1 MKLNSHNCF
10 SITLVNQQVPAIPNA
25 PEKFEREI
33 DEQTRQ
39 LSGNGNSAAT
49 QTADYQRLVLDN
61 ELAQQQLTAAMTSL
75 QNTRGEADRQQLYL
89 EIISQPSKPDWALE
103 PSRIYNIIATFI
115 VGLMLYGVLS
125 LLIASIREHKN

>member
-1 MKLNSHNCF
+1 MRQKSL
-10 SITLVNQQVPAIPNA
+10 
-25 PEKFEREI
+25 KKEI
-33 DEQTRQ
+33 DEQIRQ

-89 EIISQPSKPDWALE
+89 EVISQPSKPDWALE

-115 VGLMLYGVLS
+115 IGLMLYGVLS

>member
-1 MKLNSHNCF
+1 MRQKSL
-10 SITLVNQQVPAIPNA
+10 
-25 PEKFEREI
+25 KKEI

-49 QTADYQRLVLDN
+49 QTADYQRLMLAN

-89 EIISQPSKPDWALE
+89 EVISQPSKPDWALE
-103 PSRIYNIIATFI
+103 PNRIYNIIATFI
-115 VGLMLYGVLS
+115 IGLMLYGVLS
-125 LLIASIREHKN
+125 LLIASVREHKN